1 MANKWITLCDSTFE
15 VTKKFICIFPGYYPR
30 MERKDTINTTLE
42 GEYDISRG
50 GVYKS
55 FSYALRV
62 RIEEDDDEYGNQ
74 NDLEYFYNL
83 NNPNGSPSDI
93 LTLIDHYENAW
104 EVAMVGAYNP
114 NASTIYLDGPYAF
127 AIIPIELRVIS
138 KIEDSGS

>member
-1 MANKWITLCDSTFE
+1 
-15 VTKKFICIFPGYYPR
+15 

-50 GVYKS
+50 GVYKV
-55 FSYALRV
+55 FTYALRV
-62 RIEEDDDEYGNQ
+62 RIEEDEDDFGSQ
-74 NDLEYFYNL
+74 ADLEYFYSL

-93 LTLIDHYENAW
+93 LFLTDHYENMW
-104 EVAMVGAYNP
+104 EVAMVGVYNP
-114 NASTIYLDGPYAF
+114 NASTIYLNGPYAF